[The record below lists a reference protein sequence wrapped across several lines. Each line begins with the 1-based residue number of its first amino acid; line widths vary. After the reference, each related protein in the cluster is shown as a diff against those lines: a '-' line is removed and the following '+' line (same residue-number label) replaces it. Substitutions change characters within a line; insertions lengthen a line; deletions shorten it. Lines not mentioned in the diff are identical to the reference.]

1 MKKLFLLLALVALPF
16 VADAQTAK
24 YATFSYDSVMHVMP
38 DYKAALATLAD
49 LRKQYDAEIKRT
61 EDDFN
66 AKYESFIEVYSGLD
80 INIRNKRQNELQELM
95 ARGMA
100 FKEETRRLLRNAE
113 KDLLKPVR
121 ARIDAALTE
130 VAQENGYDFVLNTD
144 NNAIPYTNPEISEDI
159 TMLLKEKLVRE
170 K

>member
-113 KDLLKPVR
+113 KNLLKPVR

-159 TMLLKEKLVRE
+159 TMLLKEKLVRD

>member
-113 KDLLKPVR
+113 KNLLKPVR

-159 TMLLKEKLVRE
+159 TMLLKEKLVMD

>member
-16 VADAQTAK
+16 AADAQTAK

-38 DYKAALATLAD
+38 DYKAALAALAD

-80 INIRNKRQNELQELM
+80 INIRNKRQSELQELM

-159 TMLLKEKLVRE
+159 TMLLKEKLVRD

>member
-159 TMLLKEKLVRE
+159 TMKKKKKLVMD

>member
-61 EDDFN
+61 EDAFN

-80 INIRNKRQNELQELM
+80 INIRNKRQSELQELM

-130 VAQENGYDFVLNTD
+130 VAQENGYDFVLITD

-159 TMLLKEKLVRE
+159 TMLLKEKLVRD

>member
-159 TMLLKEKLVRE
+159 TMLLKEKLVMD

>member
-159 TMLLKEKLVRE
+159 TMLLKEKLVRD

>member
-80 INIRNKRQNELQELM
+80 INIRNKRQSALQELM

-159 TMLLKEKLVRE
+159 TMLLKEKLVMD

>member
-100 FKEETRRLLRNAE
+100 FQEETRRLLRNAE

-159 TMLLKEKLVRE
+159 TMLLKEKLVMD

>member
-49 LRKQYDAEIKRT
+49 LRRQYDAEIKRT

-159 TMLLKEKLVRE
+159 TMLLKEKLVRD

>member
-113 KDLLKPVR
+113 KDLLNPVH

-159 TMLLKEKLVRE
+159 TMLLKEKLVMD

>member
-38 DYKAALATLAD
+38 DYKAALAALAD

-80 INIRNKRQNELQELM
+80 INIRNKRQSELQELM

-113 KDLLKPVR
+113 KDLLKPVC
-121 ARIDAALTE
+121 ARIDAALTAI
-130 VAQENGYDFVLNTD
+130 AQEHGYAFVLNRD
-144 NNAIPYTNPEISEDI
+144 NNTVPFTDPAQCDDI
-159 TMLLKEKLVRE
+159 TEELKEQLR
-170 K
+170 

>member
-1 MKKLFLLLALVALPF
+1 
-16 VADAQTAK
+16 
-24 YATFSYDSVMHVMP
+24 MHVMP

-159 TMLLKEKLVRE
+159 TMLLKEKLVRD

>member
-24 YATFSYDSVMHVMP
+24 YATFSYDSVKHVMP

-80 INIRNKRQNELQELM
+80 INIRNKRQSELQELM

-159 TMLLKEKLVRE
+159 TMLLKEKLVRD

>member
-38 DYKAALATLAD
+38 DYKAALATLAG

-159 TMLLKEKLVRE
+159 TMLLKEKLVMD

>member
-66 AKYESFIEVYSGLD
+66 AKYESFIEVYSELD
-80 INIRNKRQNELQELM
+80 INIRNKRQSELQELM

-159 TMLLKEKLVRE
+159 TMLLKEKLVMD

>member
-113 KDLLKPVR
+113 KNLLKPVR

-130 VAQENGYDFVLNTD
+130 VSQENCYDFVLNTN

-159 TMLLKEKLVRE
+159 TMLLKEKLVRD

>member
-38 DYKAALATLAD
+38 DYKAAVATLAD

-159 TMLLKEKLVRE
+159 TMLLKEKLVMD

>member
-113 KDLLKPVR
+113 KDLLKPVH

-159 TMLLKEKLVRE
+159 TMLLKEKLVMD

>member
-80 INIRNKRQNELQELM
+80 INIRNKRQSELQELM

-113 KDLLKPVR
+113 KDLLNPVR

-159 TMLLKEKLVRE
+159 TMLLKEKLVMD